1 MNVEQLVYNVGD
13 KHAVGPCEKK
23 PDGMVFVSKS
33 APFKDENGMLVV
45 NTAKAINHDKDIA
58 KQRKA
63 KFGLTGKQYKR
74 TDKAIKRIKKAEAI

>member
-1 MNVEQLVYNVGD
+1 MDVKQLVENIGD

-33 APFKDENGMLVV
+33 APFKNEKGELVC
-45 NTAKAINHDKDIA
+45 NTAMSINHDKDVE

-74 TDKAIKRIKKAEAI
+74 MDKAIKRAQKAA